1 MNTSQPDISPLA
13 PDLKPLSE
21 HTREELGVFL
31 ADAALTATYAL
42 PEDYKTHGTPTILV
56 LDAGGF
62 GIKAGDFRL
71 LQDGMNWHKTKP
83 PGRWGTAI
91 EALKALEMKLG
102 SEEALRIA
110 AKL

>member
-1 MNTSQPDISPLA
+1 MDPINSPLI
-13 PDLKPLSE
+13 PELKPLSE

-42 PEDYKTHGTPTILV
+42 PDDYKTHGTPTILV

-62 GIKAGDFRL
+62 GIKAGEYRL
-71 LQDGMNWHKTKP
+71 LMDGSWHKTKP

-102 SEEALRIA
+102 RESVAL
-110 AKL
+110 